1 MEYIK
6 LKLRGNAMATPRT
19 PRTPRIYRYTFST
32 GRELVTVDA
41 ENLDSALLIIKAEY
55 GCYLVVKRMDR
66 I

>member
-1 MEYIK
+1 
-6 LKLRGNAMATPRT
+6 MATPRT